1 MKGKFASDRTCGCI
15 RADKVSLEMKLAGS
29 SWKLRFHIPNPRNSD
44 SVTRGWD
51 QGSAAFQVPR
61 MSLKFVLSGT
71 LLEEPHPP

>member
-15 RADKVSLEMKLAGS
+15 RADKVSLEMTLVGS
-29 SWKLRFHIPNPRNSD
+29 SWKLRFHISNPRNSD

-51 QGSAAFQVPR
+51 QGSAALQVPR